1 MTNKLIQWIVMNQHP
16 FTLVEEPYFI
26 ELVHSLHPAAEIIS
40 ADTLKR
46 KLIDLYETNLEKIK
60 KILEETPGK
69 ISFTTDI
76 WTSPSTKSFVSLTA
90 HFIDKKWK
98 LRSLIVDFS
107 QLFGQHTGQNIK
119 NAFLSSIQHLSIS
132 KNKVIIK
139 I

>member
-76 WTSPSTKSFVSLTA
+76 WTSPSRGL
-90 HFIDKKWK
+90 
-98 LRSLIVDFS
+98 
-107 QLFGQHTGQNIK
+107 
-119 NAFLSSIQHLSIS
+119 HLS
-132 KNKVIIK
+132 KFRNPARPGLK
-139 I
+139 ILHQMPARTQPGSV